1 MAMLNNQRVYV
12 LLFIYIY
19 IYIYIYL
26 FMDGKNKLLGLGF
39 AYDSPNK
46 FSHFPVAQIGE
57 YPLVN

>member
-1 MAMLNNQRVYV
+1 MAMLNNQRVNV

-19 IYIYIYL
+19 IYIYI
-26 FMDGKNKLLGLGF
+26 FMDGKNKLLGLDF

-46 FSHFPVAQIGE
+46 FSHFPVAQIGD

>member
-12 LLFIYIY
+12 LLF